1 MRQPASR
8 LHPLLMIGV
17 LLPLLLVGA
26 TVAHTHDGAGIGLY
40 NQEHDLVWL
49 GALGSVAPLPALVVA
64 VALVVFAWVVPAAPF
79 PFDSSTP
86 RLEFSR
92 PPPTPYP
99 PSPRRLPFRPR
110 RARTTFV
117 P

>member
-40 NQEHDLVWL
+40 NQEHDLVL
-49 GALGSVAPLPALVVA
+49 MGALGSVAPLPALVVA
-64 VALVVFAWVVPAAPF
+64 VALVVVDLVVFAAPF
-79 PFDSSTP
+79 AVYSSKR
-86 RLEFSR
+86 RLAD
-92 PPPTPYP
+92 PPYP
-99 PSPRRLPFRPR
+99 TSLQH
-110 RARTTFV
+110 
-117 P
+117 

>member
-40 NQEHDLVWL
+40 NQEHDLVL
-49 GALGSVAPLPALVVA
+49 MGALGSVAPLPALVVA
-64 VALVVFAWVVPAAPF
+64 VALVVVSLVVSAASVGVDASTRLLVVTRAAPTVVLH
-79 PFDSSTP
+79 SLP
-86 RLEFSR
+86 RQLR
-92 PPPTPYP
+92 
-99 PSPRRLPFRPR
+99 
-110 RARTTFV
+110 
-117 P
+117 